1 MKRSEDVLYRIQT
14 RYPRMSKSQKKLA
27 DYILEHYDKAVYL
40 TASRLG
46 AVVGVS
52 ESTVVRFA
60 VELQY
65 DGYPAMQRALEDLVK
80 NKLTAVQRME
90 VSQARVNQ
98 DRVLSSVLEMDME
111 NIKNTLENVN
121 EESFREAVKAI
132 LGARRIYILGIR
144 SCSVLSSFLSFY
156 MNLISQNVREIRTNS
171 VSETFEQMLTI
182 NEEDVMI
189 SISFPRYSKRTVRSA
204 EFAKSRGAKV
214 IAITD
219 GELSPLVPIADCCL
233 MAKSDMVSF
242 VDSLVAPLSLI
253 NALILAVSEA
263 KNKEIAQSLRTLEE
277 IWREYDV
284 YEGNSAEDTVYGSYN
299 TTE

>member
-1 MKRSEDVLYRIQT
+1 
-14 RYPRMSKSQKKLA
+14 
-27 DYILEHYDKAVYL
+27 
-40 TASRLG
+40 
-46 AVVGVS
+46 
-52 ESTVVRFA
+52 
-60 VELQY
+60 
-65 DGYPAMQRALEDLVK
+65 
-80 NKLTAVQRME
+80 
-90 VSQARVNQ
+90 
-98 DRVLSSVLEMDME
+98 
-111 NIKNTLENVN
+111 
-121 EESFREAVKAI
+121 
-132 LGARRIYILGIR
+132 
-144 SCSVLSSFLSFY
+144 

-263 KNKEIAQSLRTLEE
+263 KNKEIAQSLRTLEK

-284 YEGNSAEDTVYGSYN
+284 YEGNSAEDTVYGTYN